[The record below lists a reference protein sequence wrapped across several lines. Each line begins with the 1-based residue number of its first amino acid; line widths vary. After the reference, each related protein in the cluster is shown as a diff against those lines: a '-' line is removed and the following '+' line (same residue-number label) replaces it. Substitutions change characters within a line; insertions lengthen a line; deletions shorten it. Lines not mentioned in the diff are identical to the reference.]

1 VHYGTNAWH
10 DGAWGPVVR
19 HDEVSDEL
27 VQRWAQAAEAWKD
40 CSNGSSNGVVAG
52 KTSDVGEVRRYP
64 PFIVG
69 VPPALQS

>member
-1 VHYGTNAWH
+1 VG
-10 DGAWGPVVR
+10 

-52 KTSDVGEVRRYP
+52 KTSDVGKARKYHPFYSRRP
-64 PFIVG
+64 SLAVKL
-69 VPPALQS
+69 ARE